1 MALTDPESFGQVT
14 APVVET
20 DNVLLERD
28 ADSWD
33 SAIEIVNKRLD
44 TWKKEAKG
52 DQVFNVVVEELK
64 NLIIDKKE
72 EITRTAAID
81 QASGNNDED
90 GNYIPKPSKEYT
102 LDESTN
108 VQGVVQDIEKRIEKW
123 LQNVDEGL
131 LKYTLLAIR
140 KFISDPENKSSLVAT
155 ASSVSES
162 VLVESGQETV
172 MPYTNGKTPAVI
184 TNGSDGAEGKTVG
197 GAPTD
202 TSTLPQA
209 NVEESTVVVISPIK
223 PTSGKS
229 LYKKGETKDF
239 VWYKDDHSKE
249 VTPVPREIGVKSS
262 GITEFAPSKAKMDV
276 DNPVP
281 REMGVE
287 QSGITEYNAEKVNKV
302 DNAIP
307 VDREEGVE
315 NSGITEYIKFE
326 ESAKY
331 QSNLRAVLRAI
342 KESTEI

>member
-14 APVVET
+14 SPTLAVET
-20 DNVLLERD
+20 NNVLLERD

-33 SAIEIVNKRLD
+33 GAIEIVSKRLD
-44 TWKKEAKG
+44 SWKKEAKG
-52 DQVFNVVVEELK
+52 DQVFNAVADELK

-72 EITRTAAID
+72 EITRTAAIN
-81 QASGNNDED
+81 QASDD
-90 GNYIPKPSKEYT
+90 SDVIKSTKEIK
-102 LDESTN
+102 LEKINN
-108 VQGVVQDIEKRIEKW
+108 VQGVVQDIQKRIENW

-140 KFISDPENKSSLVAT
+140 KFISDHEVKNSLVAA
-155 ASSVSES
+155 ASSVEEG

-184 TNGSDGAEGKTVG
+184 TNGSDGSEGKTMG
-197 GAPTD
+197 GAPID
-202 TSTLPQA
+202 PSTLPQA
-209 NVEESTVVVISPIK
+209 NVEESTIVVIAPIK
-223 PTSGKS
+223 QASGKS

-239 VWYKDDHSKE
+239 IWYKDDHSKE
-249 VTPVPREIGVKSS
+249 VTAVPREIGVKSS

-287 QSGITEYNAEKVNKV
+287 QSGITEYNAEKGNKV
-302 DNAIP
+302 DMAVP

>member
-14 APVVET
+14 APTPVVET
-20 DNVLLERD
+20 NNVLLERD
-28 ADSWD
+28 VDSWD
-33 SAIEIVNKRLD
+33 GAIEIISKRLD
-44 TWKKEAKG
+44 NWKKEAKG
-52 DQVFNVVVEELK
+52 DQVFNAVADELK

-72 EITRTAAID
+72 EITRTAAIN
-81 QASGNNDED
+81 QAGDDSDT
-90 GNYIPKPSKEYT
+90 IKPSKEIK
-102 LDESTN
+102 LEKIDN
-108 VQGVVQDIEKRIEKW
+108 VQGVLQDIQKRIENW

-140 KFISDPENKSSLVAT
+140 KFINDPENKNSLVAA
-155 ASSVSES
+155 ASSVSEG

-172 MPYTNGKTPAVI
+172 MPYTNGQTPSVI
-184 TNGSDGAEGKTVG
+184 TNGSEGSEGKTMG

-202 TSTLPQA
+202 PSTLPQA

-287 QSGITEYNAEKVNKV
+287 QSGITEYNVEKENKV
-302 DNAIP
+302 EMAVPI
-307 VDREEGVE
+307 DREEGVE

-331 QSNLRAVLRAI
+331 QSNLRAILRAI